1 MSILTDMKRFKQK
14 ECTRQA
20 VLKAARETIAR
31 RGFSATTAREVAE
44 AAGVAVGTVFAH
56 FPTMGRLAET
66 LLDETVGEALA
77 RAGEGGPPEGDWVG
91 QLLHV
96 SAALYEAYAAQPE
109 LSRQVLSG
117 SLFEAAPDGPSRRR
131 MDAFAAWVGA
141 RVEAAVAAG
150 HMEPIHPQD
159 AFAAFFAFYFGALVL
174 GLRGELDTAGQLQLL
189 GRLLRRTF
197 RPVPP

>member
-1 MSILTDMKRFKQK
+1 MRRSEQK

-20 VLKAARETIAR
+20 LLKAARETIAR
-31 RGFSATTAREVAE
+31 RGFAATTAREVAE
-44 AAGVAVGTVFAH
+44 AAGVAVGTVFVH

-66 LLDETVGEALA
+66 LLDEMVGEALA
-77 RAGEGGPPEGDWVG
+77 RAGEGGPPGGDLVE

-96 SAALYEAYAAQPE
+96 SAALYEAYAAEPE

-117 SLFEAAPDGPSRRR
+117 SLFEAAPGGPSRRR

-150 HMEPIHPQD
+150 HMEPVHPSD
-159 AFAAFFAFYFGALVL
+159 AFAAFFALYFGALVL
-174 GLRGELDTAGQLQLL
+174 GLRGELDTAGQLNLL

-197 RPVPP
+197 RPAVRP